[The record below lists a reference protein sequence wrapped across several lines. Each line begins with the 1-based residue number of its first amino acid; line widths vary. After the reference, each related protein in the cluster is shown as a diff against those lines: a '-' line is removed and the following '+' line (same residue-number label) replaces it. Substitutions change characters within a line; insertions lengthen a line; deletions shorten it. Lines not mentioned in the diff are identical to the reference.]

1 MLDIKR
7 KKTLE
12 NIDFTLVHKLMLLKC
27 RRQISGNAILMDY
40 WKQKRYYEKNF
51 SIRLLI
57 ILDDLRQQMSLKLT
71 LRHNMDGQYVD
82 LIKMA
87 NPSGAD
93 ICLMRHDK

>member
-1 MLDIKR
+1 MVDKYQKNKNLD
-7 KKTLE
+7 
-12 NIDFTLVHKLMLLKC
+12 NIDFTLVVLLKW

-57 ILDDLRQQMSLKLT
+57 ILDDMRRQQMSLKLT

-82 LIKMA
+82 FNKDCKSIW
-87 NPSGAD
+87 S
-93 ICLMRHDK
+93 

>member
-1 MLDIKR
+1 MVDKYQKNKNLD
-7 KKTLE
+7 
-12 NIDFTLVHKLMLLKC
+12 NIDFTLVVLLKW

-57 ILDDLRQQMSLKLT
+57 ILDDMRRQQMSLKLT

-82 LIKMA
+82 FNKDGKSIW
-87 NPSGAD
+87 S
-93 ICLMRHDK
+93 